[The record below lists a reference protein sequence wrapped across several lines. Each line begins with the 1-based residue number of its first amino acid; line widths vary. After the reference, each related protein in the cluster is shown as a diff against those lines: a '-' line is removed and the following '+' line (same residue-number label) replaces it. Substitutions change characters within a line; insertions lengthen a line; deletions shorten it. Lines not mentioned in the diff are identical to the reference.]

1 MGQLP
6 NLTIIVIEDLI
17 LAIVLH
23 HVLPDEL
30 VVDDSRPDRL
40 LVLLNLLLRLQLIL
54 NVTLHRLSPAS
65 FYHFVDGKF

>member
-1 MGQLP
+1 MSQLP

-30 VVDDSRPDRL
+30 VVDDGRPDRL
-40 LVLLNLLLRLQLIL
+40 LVLLNLLLGLQLVL
-54 NVTLHRLSPAS
+54 NVTLHRLSLS
-65 FYHFVDGKF
+65 CFYHFNGKF

>member
-30 VVDDSRPDRL
+30 VVDDGRPDCL
-40 LVLLNLLLRLQLIL
+40 LVLLNLLFGLQLVL
-54 NVTLHRLSPAS
+54 NVTLHRLSLS
-65 FYHFVDGKF
+65 CFYHFNGKF

>member
-1 MGQLP
+1 MGKLP

-30 VVDDSRPDRL
+30 VVDNGRPDRL
-40 LVLLNLLLRLQLIL
+40 LVLLNLLLGLQLVL
-54 NVTLHRLSPAS
+54 NVTLHRLSLS
-65 FYHFVDGKF
+65 CFYHFNGKF

>member
-30 VVDDSRPDRL
+30 VVNDSRPDCL
-40 LVLLNLLLRLQLIL
+40 LVLLNLLLGLQLVL
-54 NVTLHRLSPAS
+54 NVTLHRLSLS
-65 FYHFVDGKF
+65 CFYHFNGKF

>member
-6 NLTIIVIEDLI
+6 NLTIIVIEDLV

-30 VVDDSRPDRL
+30 VVDDGRPDRL
-40 LVLLNLLLRLQLIL
+40 LVLLNLLLGLQLVL
-54 NVTLHRLSPAS
+54 NVTLHRLSLS
-65 FYHFVDGKF
+65 CFYHFNGKF

>member
-30 VVDDSRPDRL
+30 VVDDGRPDRL
-40 LVLLNLLLRLQLIL
+40 LVLLNLLFGLQLVL
-54 NVTLHRLSPAS
+54 NVTLHRLSLS
-65 FYHFVDGKF
+65 CFYHFNGKF

>member
-30 VVDDSRPDRL
+30 IVDDGRPDRL
-40 LVLLNLLLRLQLIL
+40 LVLLNLLLGLQLVL
-54 NVTLHRLSPAS
+54 NVTLHRLSLS
-65 FYHFVDGKF
+65 CFYHFNGKF

>member
-6 NLTIIVIEDLI
+6 NLPIIVIEDLI

-30 VVDDSRPDRL
+30 VVDDGRPDRL
-40 LVLLNLLLRLQLIL
+40 LVLLNLLLGLQLVL
-54 NVTLHRLSPAS
+54 NVTLHRLSLS
-65 FYHFVDGKF
+65 CFYHFNGKF